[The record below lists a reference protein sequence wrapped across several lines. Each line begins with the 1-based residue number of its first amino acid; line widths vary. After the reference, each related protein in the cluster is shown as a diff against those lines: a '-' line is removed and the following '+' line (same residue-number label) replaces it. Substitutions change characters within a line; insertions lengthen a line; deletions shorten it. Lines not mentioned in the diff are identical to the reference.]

1 MSTTTASPCTSSV
14 QRLIE
19 SRPPSLAWS
28 RSSGPQPNQPPLNL
42 TERDHAEA
50 AAPDD

>member
-1 MSTTTASPCTSSV
+1 MHVNDHSIPVYV

-19 SRPPSLAWS
+19 SQPPSLAWS